1 MSLETDVDRLR
12 TEVRQISTKALRAQ
26 VNNLDHGADLA
37 GLLDNDHTQYP
48 LKSIATTKGDLW
60 VATGAGTLVRL
71 AVGSDGDGLTA
82 DSGEASGVKW
92 AAGGTWGTW
101 SPSYS
106 AGLTIGN
113 GTVVARYVQVGKT
126 VYAYWELTWGS
137 TTGITGDVT
146 VSTPVT
152 VSSQYTTGA
161 SEVGIVMFVD
171 ISTRTND
178 TTGHILLASTTTFE
192 LFAMVIA
199 GARLVL
205 RPMVNDI
212 NPHTWATGDIMSFRA
227 IYEAA

>member
-1 MSLETDVDRLR
+1 MVEPVLKGQSPLISPSGGTVAHVDTTGR
-12 TEVRQISTKALRAQ
+12 TVD
-26 VNNLDHGADLA
+26 DHHDEA
-37 GLLDNDHTQYP
+37 HTVD
-48 LKSIATTKGDLW
+48 SHSDTT
-60 VATGAGTLVRL
+60 ATGAELDTLTD
-71 AVGSDGDGLTA
+71 GSDA
-82 DSGEASGVKW
+82 DALHVHGVWAS
-92 AAGGTWGTW
+92 W
-101 SPSYS
+101 SPSY
-106 AGLTIGN
+106 ANLTIGN
-113 GTVVARYVQVGKT
+113 GTVVARYVQIGKT
-126 VYAYWELTWGS
+126 IHAYWELTWGS

-152 VSSQYTTGA
+152 ASSQYTTGA

-171 ISTRTND
+171 ISVRTND